1 VALGVPRV
9 GLPIVLARGR
19 GILLPDAGERGEAK
33 EAPRLMS
40 SAGEPA
46 CETRDRP
53 GRRGLAA
60 EEVKPAR
67 EAGRCAELFAAMD
80 RRDTD
85 EAVGIEYLAGPF
97 G

>member
-1 VALGVPRV
+1 MELGVPRV

-33 EAPRLMS
+33 EAPRLMF

-46 CETRDRP
+46 CETRERP
-53 GRRGLAA
+53 GRRGVAA

-67 EAGRCAELFAAMD
+67 EAGRCAEVFAAKD
-80 RRDTD
+80 RRDAE
-85 EAVGIEYLAGPF
+85 EAVGMEYLAGPF